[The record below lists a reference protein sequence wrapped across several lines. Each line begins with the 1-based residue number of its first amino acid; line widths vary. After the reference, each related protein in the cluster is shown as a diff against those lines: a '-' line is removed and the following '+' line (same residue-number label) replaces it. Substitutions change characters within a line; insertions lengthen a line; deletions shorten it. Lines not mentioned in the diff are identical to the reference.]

1 MREKSESIFSLIIVF
16 AVDEREVVVEKRAS
30 FTTGFGKTL
39 LFENDCCNLSV
50 RYSLVCTLRL
60 YIHLAA
66 KLVSVALVF
75 FGLAFPTFSFS
86 FWKSFFL
93 SFLCLLDFVI
103 VCDER
108 ILYPFGGCKIYMLRE
123 YAIVFLRMAIFFTR
137 WMRRLQR
144 LGGS

>member
-1 MREKSESIFSLIIVF
+1 M
-16 AVDEREVVVEKRAS
+16 VEKCAG
-30 FTTGFGKTL
+30 FTTGFGETL
-39 LFENDCCNLSV
+39 LFENNCCNLSV
-50 RYSLVCTLRL
+50 RYSLVCTLKV

-103 VCDER
+103 FRDER
-108 ILYPFGGCKIYMLRE
+108 LLYHFSGCEIYMLRE

-137 WMRRLQR
+137 
-144 LGGS
+144 